1 MTAINISSIYKSI
14 IRLNILIFLVF
25 FVTDNLFAKIIINK
39 NQRINDERVKS
50 IISDNNLRSGK
61 ILDINQSLKSLYES
75 DLFLDVN
82 IEKKGQNIVITLLEN
97 PIIID
102 IKFKNNEK
110 IDDEILESE
119 ISLKKGGFYSKN
131 KLKSDIKRLND
142 IYIKSGRF
150 LTQIDP
156 KIIQK
161 KDNRIELIFD
171 ISENRKAKIAKI
183 NIIGNQNYSDQDLL
197 DEITTKQSK
206 WYKIF
211 GTNDTYDSDRIEFD
225 KEVLRRFY
233 TNKGYADFE
242 VISSIAQIAQTK
254 NKFFISFLISEG
266 IKYNFGEAK
275 LINNIKNF
283 DGKLLED
290 IIQIKRGKIYNAT
303 LVDNIIDKMIKV
315 MSNNGYAF
323 AHINPILERDKIN
336 NIINIKFIV
345 SETPKIYINSIN
357 ISGNNRTKDRVLR
370 RELRINEGD
379 PYNLTK
385 INRSRQRLMNMGFF
399 ENVKFNSRRISNDQ
413 VNLDIEVSEK
423 KTGELNFGIGYSTV
437 DKLNAN
443 IGIKEN
449 NLFGTGQE
457 LGINSKISSY
467 TTSNEIQY
475 SKPWLFGRE
484 VRGGVS
490 VFNNEVDSY
499 NTISYDQKTK
509 GISFSATY
517 PVLEHITHQV
527 SYSYQDS
534 QINATNSTSL
544 VISELIGKYS
554 TSSIGHTISLDK
566 RDNRMKPTNGYY
578 ISLTQNRSGIGGD
591 IKYFKNDLTAGY
603 YIPII
608 NNNWVMK
615 FLGKYG
621 YIDGIGQDVRIN
633 DNFFLGGYNFR
644 GFEYG
649 GIGPRVKNND
659 GSYGNPVGGKL
670 YYIGTAELKFPTGLP
685 KEIGIN
691 TSLFIDAGTVKM
703 VDKTINNNAKIID
716 SSSLRSSYGLS
727 LTWSSPLGPIRL
739 DFSKI
744 IEQEDYDQ
752 TEGFRFSFGNYF

>member
-475 SKPWLFGRE
+475 SKPWIFGRE

-517 PVLEHITHQV
+517 TVLEHITHQV

>member
-1 MTAINISSIYKSI
+1 
-14 IRLNILIFLVF
+14 VF

-161 KDNRIELIFD
+161 EDNRIELIFD

>member
-82 IEKKGQNIVITLLEN
+82 IEKKGQDIVITLLEN

-161 KDNRIELIFD
+161 KD
-171 ISENRKAKIAKI
+171 NRKAKIAKI

-534 QINATNSTSL
+534 QINTTNSTSL

>member
-82 IEKKGQNIVITLLEN
+82 IEKKGQDIVITLLEN

-161 KDNRIELIFD
+161 EDNRIELIFD

-534 QINATNSTSL
+534 QINTTNSTSL

>member
-534 QINATNSTSL
+534 QINTTNSTSL

>member
-82 IEKKGQNIVITLLEN
+82 IEKKGQDIVITLLEN

-161 KDNRIELIFD
+161 EDNRIELIFD

>member
-1 MTAINISSIYKSI
+1 
-14 IRLNILIFLVF
+14 VF